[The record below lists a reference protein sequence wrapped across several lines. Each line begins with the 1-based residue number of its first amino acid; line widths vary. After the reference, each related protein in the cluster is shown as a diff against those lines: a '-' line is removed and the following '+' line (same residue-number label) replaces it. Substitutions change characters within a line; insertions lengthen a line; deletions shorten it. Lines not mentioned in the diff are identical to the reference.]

1 MVWSTP
7 GHASNRDL
15 VPSPTGPSGNSS
27 GLTGGGRSLPVHIP
41 ASSLVPA
48 SLPIF
53 PHPHPC
59 LSPTLPHFLFFPV
72 PNPACPHPCL
82 IFLFFPL
89 PHLCLSPSM
98 PHSPFYHCPHPCLT
112 LVPIPASVSSP
123 PFTHP
128 ILFLTHS
135 HFSSSPS
142 PVLHPSSPRTA
153 PCLSLVPASCSL
165 LVFIRALSPSL
176 SPCPCIVSPS
186 LSHVSMSL
194 PHVLIPPHPIP
205 ACLLT
210 PPLPTPGHARQRGTS
225 PGNRGTCC
233 GDRTPGTRE
242 GDSAPRPAPPSRAA
256 PVRPSRSERHRRGPA
271 VPAPLPWGLG
281 RKVPKNRI
289 TSFRKS
295 RDGSRAGKTS
305 RAATGKKNAE
315 NIQNRETRINTLA
328 YG

>member
-1 MVWSTP
+1 MWSRP
-7 GHASNRDL
+7 GHPSNRDL

-59 LSPTLPHFLFFPV
+59 LSPSLLHFPFFPV
-72 PNPACPHPCL
+72 PIPSSFPFALSPTLPVPIPASFSFFSPYPISACPHPCL
-82 IFLFFPL
+82 IP
-89 PHLCLSPSM
+89 
-98 PHSPFYHCPHPCLT
+98 PFT
-112 LVPIPASVSSP
+112 IVPIPASVPFP

-142 PVLHPSSPRTA
+142 PVLYPSSPRTA

-176 SPCPCIVSPS
+176 S
-186 LSHVSMSL
+186 HVPMSL

-205 ACLLT
+205 TCLLT

-225 PGNRGTCC
+225 PGNRGTC
-233 GDRTPGTRE
+233 
-242 GDSAPRPAPPSRAA
+242 
-256 PVRPSRSERHRRGPA
+256 
-271 VPAPLPWGLG
+271 
-281 RKVPKNRI
+281 
-289 TSFRKS
+289 
-295 RDGSRAGKTS
+295 
-305 RAATGKKNAE
+305 
-315 NIQNRETRINTLA
+315 
-328 YG
+328 